1 MNEILEIVKK
11 LKRYTDFKVAF
22 DLASE
27 DILKFTG
34 VHRIILFKKE
44 ITEPKN
50 VSFLKFYMEASS
62 PEYKK
67 SYLAQN
73 FKESVFFKDY
83 ISLYGE
89 ALITNNPIS
98 FNPKLLN
105 PKTDKSLF
113 EFFEGR
119 DVKSCLII
127 PLVLHNEVW
136 GAIVFHDLEQTRDLG
151 SEIFSKASLVSELIS
166 SSINICEFEN
176 KASMQSIDEHSYR
189 MAALGKLAASIAH
202 EMNNQI
208 FMINGF
214 TAKIEKFLT
223 LNPDY
228 FHEDVKKY
236 LDSIQNSCN
245 RSAEIVEAL
254 RVTTRSTKHE
264 QLEVCDI
271 NYLIANLVNLSKE
284 KALKENIL
292 FEVLISSDELLIE
305 CKPGQVMQVLTNLV
319 NNSFDALE
327 NVISTKVI
335 KISSQIIN
343 DQVIVEFS
351 DSGPKPRDEVISNM
365 MEPFFS
371 TKPLGKGCGLG
382 LSICKQIMRKFNG
395 DIILDHSKAN
405 TTFFLSFPCVVFEDN
420 I

>member
-1 MNEILEIVKK
+1 MNEILEIVQK
-11 LKRYTDFKVAF
+11 LKRFTNFKIAF
-22 DLASE
+22 DLAAV

-34 VHRIILFKKE
+34 VQRIILFKKE

-50 VSFLKFYMEASS
+50 VSFLKFYMEASLS
-62 PEYKK
+62 GYEN
-67 SYLAQN
+67 SYLKQN
-73 FKESVFFKDY
+73 FDESVFLKDY
-83 ISLYGE
+83 MSIYAE

-105 PKTDKSLF
+105 PKTDKALF
-113 EFFEGR
+113 EFFDGK

-127 PLVLHNEVW
+127 PLILHNEVW

-151 SEIFSKASLVSELIS
+151 REIFSKAKLVSELIS
-166 SSINICEFEN
+166 SSITICEHEN
-176 KASMQSIDEHSYR
+176 KTSIQSIDEHSYR
-189 MAALGKLAASIAH
+189 MASLGKLAASIAH

-214 TAKIEKFLT
+214 AAKIDKFLT

-271 NYLIANLVNLSKE
+271 NYLITSLVNLSKE
-284 KALKENIL
+284 KAIKENIS
-292 FEVLISSDELLIE
+292 FEVLIPSDELLIE
-305 CKPGQVMQVLTNLV
+305 CKPGQVMQVLTNLI

-327 NVISTKVI
+327 SVKTAKVI
-335 KISSQIIN
+335 KISCRTKN
-343 DQVIVEFS
+343 DEVIVEFS
-351 DSGPKPRDEVISNM
+351 DSGAKPGDEIILNM

-395 DIILDHSKAN
+395 DIILDHTKPN
-405 TTFFLSFPCVVFEDN
+405 TTFLLSFPCVLFEDN
-420 I
+420 N